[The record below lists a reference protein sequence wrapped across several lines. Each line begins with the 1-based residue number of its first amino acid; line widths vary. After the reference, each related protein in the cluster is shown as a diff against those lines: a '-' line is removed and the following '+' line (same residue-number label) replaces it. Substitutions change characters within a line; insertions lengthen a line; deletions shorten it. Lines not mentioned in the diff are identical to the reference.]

1 MSCDRDWKLQK
12 NKIGQVVFCQQII
25 GRVWTYLVVLSF
37 TKLLLF
43 IMNIVHNAKE
53 AHLSWL
59 PSTSGSPPPPNAL
72 QADSGICVIRGKK
85 GEHLIPGKEIPLS
98 EFEILCT
105 TNVLSNQT
113 LYQWV
118 PASFGRVP
126 AGALLAGITNTSE
139 PLYIARAMVQDELCI
154 GKLNCSQKFA
164 LLPYK
169 GKENKVKHYDVLC
182 FIEQK
187 D

>member
-1 MSCDRDWKLQK
+1 MTGSSMNQGLANGSNEML
-12 NKIGQVVFCQQII
+12 NK
-25 GRVWTYLVVLSF
+25 
-37 TKLLLF
+37 
-43 IMNIVHNAKE
+43 MIV
-53 AHLSWL
+53 
-59 PSTSGSPPPPNAL
+59 TSS
-72 QADSGICVIRGKK
+72 KF
-85 GEHLIPGKEIPLS
+85 GES
-98 EFEILCT
+98 CT
-105 TNVLSNQT
+105 TPKPSHFDIQAENVQT
-113 LYQWV
+113 VKTNIGSITAAKFKDLKRRVDKVLQYQWI